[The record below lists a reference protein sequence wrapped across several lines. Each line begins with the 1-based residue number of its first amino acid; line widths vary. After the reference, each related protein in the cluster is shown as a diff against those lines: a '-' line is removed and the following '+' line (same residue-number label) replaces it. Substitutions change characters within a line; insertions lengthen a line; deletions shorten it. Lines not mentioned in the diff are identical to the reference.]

1 MLPRYLQAWKLW
13 NRSSRKEQ
21 IKSKLYYELVYK
33 WTQLVKTT
41 RKEENQYL

>member
-1 MLPRYLQAWKLW
+1 MLPRYLQAQKLQ
-13 NRSSRKEQ
+13 NGSSRKEQ
-21 IKSKLYYELVYK
+21 IKSKLGYKLVYK